1 MQIYFLR
8 HSDPFPKGPKYRE
21 DSLRPLTSE
30 GKKQAKLIARFLQG
44 IQFDVILSRNLAIN
58 LAARFLQG
66 IQFDVILSSPYVR
79 AEQTAQ
85 VLADRLGAK
94 IKIAEELSPGFNL
107 SKLPGLI
114 ASYKKSERVILVGHE
129 PDFSDTVKKMVGGKA
144 ELEIRK
150 GGLAVVEVEVEKS

>member
-30 GKKQAKLIARFLQG
+30 GKKQAKLI
-44 IQFDVILSRNLAIN
+44 
-58 LAARFLQG
+58 ARFLQG

-114 ASYKKSERVILVGHE
+114 VSYKKSERVILVGHE

-150 GGLAVVEVEVEKS
+150 GGLAVVEVEAERTLTSGKLILLVQPEFLA

>member
-1 MQIYFLR
+1 MQLYFLR

-21 DSLRPLTSE
+21 DHLRPLTSE
-30 GKKQAKLIARFLQG
+30 GKKQAKLIAK
-44 IQFDVILSRNLAIN
+44 
-58 LAARFLQG
+58 FLQG

-129 PDFSDTVKKMVGGKA
+129 PDLSDTVKKMVGGKA

-150 GGLAVVEVEVEKS
+150 GGLAVVEVEVEKSLSFGKLILLVQPEFLA

>member
-30 GKKQAKLIARFLQG
+30 GTKQAKLI
-44 IQFDVILSRNLAIN
+44 
-58 LAARFLQG
+58 ARFLQG

-94 IKIAEELSPGFNL
+94 IKMAEELSPGFNL

-114 ASYKKSERVILVGHE
+114 VSYKKSERVILVGHE

-150 GGLAVVEVEVEKS
+150 GGLAVVGAEGDERLATGEMIFVVE